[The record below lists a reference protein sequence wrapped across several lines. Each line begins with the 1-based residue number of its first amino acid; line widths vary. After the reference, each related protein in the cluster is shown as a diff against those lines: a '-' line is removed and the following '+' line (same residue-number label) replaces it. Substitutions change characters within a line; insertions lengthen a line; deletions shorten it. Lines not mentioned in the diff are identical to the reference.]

1 MAQPSAWKAPPWR
14 DLPWSWDDAAKAQA
28 GHFGPSRAAERVY
41 ERALRGLAGRIGHV
55 LATHSPREAEEIL
68 REYARVVAPWARQTA
83 ANMLDGVSRGNL
95 ERFRRIAGRM
105 GLDMRAFLSSDAV
118 GRAVAQRIE
127 ANTELIT
134 TLPLRAALR
143 AGELAHEGLVT
154 GMRAEDMARELAA
167 IGNISRSDA
176 RRIALTEVSKAST
189 ALTRARA
196 MDIGSEGYI
205 WRSVRD
211 GSTRPSHR
219 AMEGKYVSWD
229 SPPRLD
235 GMTGHAG
242 EFPYCRCYPEPVIP
256 RGKGTRKTF
265 APALPTQ
272 AQEKA
277 RGEQRLLTHWERSQ
291 GAEMIPHVPG
301 DPLYNVDKARFA
313 PAKLL
318 QYSMDAD
325 ALLADGSPNERAR
338 AKAKRWEHWL
348 GMRKE
353 HAPLVEAQI
362 MAALHR
368 RPAIPKYPADKY
380 GQRFTVYVPVSGPNG
395 RVVDV
400 MTAWIYDLSSSGK
413 FISTVPRM
421 INCFIDSKIDK
432 DGRYRG

>member
-1 MAQPSAWKAPPWR
+1 MALPSAWKAPPWR

-167 IGNISRSDA
+167 MGNISRSDA

-256 RGKGTRKTF
+256 RGKGTRKTL
-265 APALPTQ
+265 AVPLPTQ
-272 AQEKA
+272 GQEKA
-277 RGEQRLLTHWERSQ
+277 RGEQRLLTHWERSLPQ
-291 GAEMIPHVPG
+291 GQQSWPEVVLHMPG
-301 DPLYNVDKARFA
+301 EPLYNVGKAVFVPKKLTHYSLDFAHEGGGRQKARAF
-313 PAKLL
+313 LL
-318 QYSMDAD
+318 HLGFEKRHAAEIEKIAMQGILKYTAIRGKTDMH
-325 ALLADGSPNERAR
+325 GER
-338 AKAKRWEHWL
+338 
-348 GMRKE
+348 
-353 HAPLVEAQI
+353 
-362 MAALHR
+362 
-368 RPAIPKYPADKY
+368 
-380 GQRFTVYVPVSGPNG
+380 FNVYVPMTGPNG
-395 RVVDV
+395 RTGDV
-400 MTAWIYDLSSSGK
+400 MTSWIYRRTGGH
-413 FISTVPRM
+413 ISTTPEL
-421 INCFIDSKIDK
+421 INCFLDATGIKKLKK
-432 DGRYRG
+432 DYGY